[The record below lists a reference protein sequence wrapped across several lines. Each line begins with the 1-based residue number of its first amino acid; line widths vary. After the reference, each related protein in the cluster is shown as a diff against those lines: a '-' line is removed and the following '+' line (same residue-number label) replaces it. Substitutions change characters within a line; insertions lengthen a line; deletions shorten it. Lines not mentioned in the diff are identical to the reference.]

1 MNSQAEFLPAIQN
14 YPTKYA
20 PPVMKGDFMTFHQ
33 FVKAVEFEL
42 KEVVGEEVTLSIYE
56 AEKNNGVKRV
66 GITFSK
72 RGVNLAPTIYL
83 EEYYEKYLR
92 GWILEACV
100 GDILRLYYEVQ
111 VKKSW
116 DEEILSEF
124 HMIEDSIVYRLVN
137 ADANKEL
144 LTNVPYVPYMDL
156 AIVFYIM
163 LELNE
168 QGSACMLIRN
178 EHLDMWGIDE
188 GVIFKKA
195 KENTWRILP
204 SDFRTMRAIMKEFD
218 YECEFMGNDI
228 LYVLTNQIRSF
239 GAAVILYEGCLEMI
253 AEYLDDNYYVL
264 PSSVHEVIIVPEKDA
279 PRGKEGLS
287 EMVDEINRTQ
297 VEAEEILSDIAYYY
311 DREKKILI

>member
-1 MNSQAEFLPAIQN
+1 
-14 YPTKYA
+14 
-20 PPVMKGDFMTFHQ
+20 MTYHQ

-42 KEVVGEEVTLSIYE
+42 KEVVSEDVTLSIYE
-56 AEKNNGVKRV
+56 AEKNNSVKRV

-72 RGVNLAPTIYL
+72 RGVNLSPTIYL
-83 EEYYEKYLR
+83 EEYYEKYLM

-100 GDILRLYYEVQ
+100 GDILRLYHEVQ

-124 HMIEDSIVYRLVN
+124 ERIEDSIIYRLIN
-137 ADANKEL
+137 EDANKEL
-144 LTNVPYVPYMDL
+144 LTNIPYIPYLDL
-156 AIVFYIM
+156 AIVFYVM
-163 LELNE
+163 LELND
-168 QGSACMLIRN
+168 QGSACMLIRK
-178 EHLDMWGIDE
+178 EHMEMWGIDK
-188 GVIFKKA
+188 GVLFEKA

-204 SDFRTMRAIMKEFD
+204 SEFHTMRAIMKEFN
-218 YECEFMGNDI
+218 CESELMGMDI

-253 AEYLDDNYYVL
+253 AEFLDDNYYVL

-279 PRGKEGLS
+279 PQGRGGLS

-297 VEAEEILSDIAYYY
+297 VEAEEILSDVAYYY
-311 DREKKILI
+311 DREKKKLV